1 MSLETMLAVL
11 EDELSADE
19 NKVIQ
24 PLTETPAKVYTPK
37 NLTDAE
43 DEIKDKDKEEKDK
56 DEEYREEHEED
67 DEEEGVD
74 TDDYDVV
81 SPDETVDSIGDE
93 NTSDEDIDSKLMKLT
108 TYQLLTTQFLKL
120 EYGTPS
126 GSDSGICP
134 SCGSEDAA
142 DAAIIDN
149 EISGAERTEPFGST
163 DNNGGGFGGSGGDF
177 GGGFGDSEGG
187 EGGEDDFGS
196 DFSFYYKQRVAL
208 EHCVPG
214 TENFVR
220 TFTGLFEFGEK
231 IFHTVAKHATRVIR
245 AALRVAEHNLV
256 KVRYM
261 AKFYQFKLTKL
272 INFIDDEALAK
283 VNVEAWPADDW
294 TKIKEGCSEVFGLCK
309 DIENQLA
316 AEPGKFKGIKEKYEK
331 AYKAINVNIDVQE
344 SKNNTH
350 ELFKLRKGGTLA
362 ELNYGK
368 DNVVR
373 MFRQLE
379 ELGEIVGTSAMSEIT
394 VSLKK
399 AALHIKTETTKL
411 KGLQAAK
418 PGDAK
423 LKKEM
428 DLLQA
433 YNLRYNFLANCVN
446 TYVAITDRLTDDL
459 YRVSK
464 AFETSIVPEY
474 VR

>member
-1 MSLETMLAVL
+1 MSFETMLAVL
-11 EDELSADE
+11 EDELSTDE

-37 NLTDAE
+37 NLTEAE

-56 DEEYREEHEED
+56 DDEYREEHKD
-67 DEEEGVD
+67 DDEEGVD
-74 TDDYDVV
+74 ADDYDVV
-81 SPDETVDSIGDE
+81 SPDETIDSIGDE
-93 NTSDEDIDSKLMKLT
+93 NTSDEEIDSKLMRFT

-126 GSDSGICP
+126 GSDSGLCP
-134 SCGSEDAA
+134 SCGSEDAS

-149 EISGAERTEPFGST
+149 EISGAERTEPFGSV
-163 DNNGGGFGGSGGDF
+163 DNNSGGFGG
-177 GGGFGDSEGG
+177 
-187 EGGEDDFGS
+187 DDFGS
-196 DFSFYYKQRVAL
+196 DEGGGDDDFDLDFSFYYKQRVAL
-208 EHCVPG
+208 EQCIPG

-220 TFTGLFEFGEK
+220 TFTGLFEFAEK
-231 IFHTVAKHATRVIR
+231 IFHTVAKNVTKVIR
-245 AALRVAEHNLV
+245 ASLRVAEHNLV
-256 KVRYM
+256 KVKYM

-283 VNVEAWPADDW
+283 INIEAWSANDW
-294 TKIKEGCSEVFGLCK
+294 TRIKEGCTDIFALCK
-309 DIENQLA
+309 NIDDQLA
-316 AEPGKFKGIKEKYEK
+316 IDPGKFKSIKEKYEN
-331 AYKAINVNIDVQE
+331 AYKAIHVNIDAQE

-350 ELFKLRKGGTLA
+350 DLFKLRKGGTLA
-362 ELNYGK
+362 ELDYGK

-394 VSLKK
+394 VSFKK
-399 AALHIKTETTKL
+399 AALHIKTETTRL
-411 KGLQAAK
+411 KGLQSVK
-418 PGDAK
+418 PDDAK

-464 AFETSIVPEY
+464 AFETAIVPEY

>member
-11 EDELSADE
+11 EDELSTDE

-56 DEEYREEHEED
+56 DDEYREEHKED
-67 DEEEGVD
+67 DEEGVD
-74 TDDYDVV
+74 ADDYDVV
-81 SPDETVDSIGDE
+81 SPDETIDSIGDE
-93 NTSDEDIDSKLMKLT
+93 NTSDEDIDSKLMKFT

-120 EYGTPS
+120 DYGTPS
-126 GSDSGICP
+126 GSDSGLCP

-163 DNNGGGFGGSGGDF
+163 DTGSSGGGFGG
-177 GGGFGDSEGG
+177 GFGNDESGSDSGD
-187 EGGEDDFGS
+187 DDFDL
-196 DFSFYYKQRVAL
+196 DFSFYYRQRVAL
-208 EHCVPG
+208 EQCIPG

-231 IFHTVAKHATRVIR
+231 IFHTVAKHVTRVIR
-245 AALRVAEHNLV
+245 AALRVAEHNAV
-256 KVRYM
+256 KVKYM
-261 AKFYQFKLTKL
+261 AKFYQFKLSKL
-272 INFIDDEALAK
+272 INFIDDDALAK
-283 VNVEAWPADDW
+283 LNIEAWSASDW
-294 TKIKEGCSEVFGLCK
+294 TKIKEGCVNVYNLCK
-309 DIENQLA
+309 NIDDQLA
-316 AEPGKFKGIKEKYEK
+316 AKPGSFKSIKEKYEK
-331 AYKAINVNIDVQE
+331 AYKVIKVDINETE

-362 ELNYGK
+362 ELDYGK

-379 ELGEIVGTSAMSEIT
+379 ELGEIVGTSAMVEIT
-394 VSLKK
+394 TSLKK
-399 AALHIKTETTKL
+399 AALHIKAETTRL
-411 KGLQAAK
+411 KGLQAVK
-418 PGDAK
+418 PDDTK

-446 TYVAITDRLTDDL
+446 TYVAITDKLTDDL

-464 AFETSIVPEY
+464 AFETSIMPKY

>member
-11 EDELSADE
+11 EDELSTDE

-126 GSDSGICP
+126 GSDSGLCP

-163 DNNGGGFGGSGGDF
+163 SGGGGGDSFGGGDDF
-177 GGGFGDSEGG
+177 GGDEGG
-187 EGGEDDFGS
+187 GDDDFDM
-196 DFSFYYKQRVAL
+196 DFSFYYKQRIAL

-231 IFHTVAKHATRVIR
+231 IFHTVAKNATRVIR

-283 VNVEAWPADDW
+283 VNVEAWSADDW
-294 TKIKEGCSEVFGLCK
+294 TKIKEGCTEVFGLCK
-309 DIENQLA
+309 DIEDQLA
-316 AEPGKFKGIKEKYEK
+316 AEPGKFKGIKEKYEN
-331 AYKAINVNIDVQE
+331 AYKAINVNINEHE

-350 ELFKLRKGGTLA
+350 ELFKLRKGGSLA

-399 AALHIKTETTKL
+399 AALHIKKETTRL
-411 KGLQAAK
+411 KGLQAVK
-418 PGDAK
+418 PDDAK

>member
-1 MSLETMLAVL
+1 
-11 EDELSADE
+11 
-19 NKVIQ
+19 
-24 PLTETPAKVYTPK
+24 
-37 NLTDAE
+37 
-43 DEIKDKDKEEKDK
+43 
-56 DEEYREEHEED
+56 
-67 DEEEGVD
+67 
-74 TDDYDVV
+74 
-81 SPDETVDSIGDE
+81 
-93 NTSDEDIDSKLMKLT
+93 MKFT

-120 EYGTPS
+120 DYGTPS
-126 GSDSGICP
+126 GSDSGLCP

-163 DNNGGGFGGSGGDF
+163 DTGISGGGFGG
-177 GGGFGDSEGG
+177 GFGNDESDSDSGD
-187 EGGEDDFGS
+187 DDFDL
-196 DFSFYYKQRVAL
+196 DFSFYYRQRVAL
-208 EHCVPG
+208 EQCIPG

-231 IFHTVAKHATRVIR
+231 IFHTVAKHATKVIR
-245 AALRVAEHNLV
+245 AALRVAEHNVV
-256 KVRYM
+256 KVKYM
-261 AKFYQFKLTKL
+261 AKFYQFKLSKL

-283 VNVEAWPADDW
+283 LNIEAWPANDW
-294 TKIKEGCSEVFGLCK
+294 TKIKEGCVNVYNLCK
-309 DIENQLA
+309 NIDDQLA
-316 AEPGKFKGIKEKYEK
+316 AKPGSFKGIKEKYEK
-331 AYKAINVNIDVQE
+331 AYKVIKVDINETE

-362 ELNYGK
+362 ELVYGK

-379 ELGEIVGTSAMSEIT
+379 ELGEIVGTSAMVEIT
-394 VSLKK
+394 TSLKK
-399 AALHIKTETTKL
+399 AALHIKAETTRL
-411 KGLQAAK
+411 KGLQAVK
-418 PGDAK
+418 PDDTK

-446 TYVAITDRLTDDL
+446 TYVAITDKLTDDL

-464 AFETSIVPEY
+464 AFETSIMPKY